1 MNKELEKRLIKYI
14 KIKIYLRKNK
24 ITPDISPEEYFKIT
38 QKDLINI
45 NNFFNKQPKILYNQ
59 PIHYE
64 NTIYNPSNLNPS
76 INTFDMFLNIEKQIT
91 PKCLFDNKTKKINQI
106 YNKQPFEQQYYYIDT
121 DLIKKE
127 HNVYEFPRGGE
138 NSRLQNKIYNPFL
151 THIKY

>member
-1 MNKELEKRLIKYI
+1 MNKQLEERLIKYI
-14 KIKIYLRKNK
+14 KTKIYLRKNK

-38 QKDLINI
+38 QKDLIKI
-45 NNFFNKQPKILYNQ
+45 NNYFNKQPKILYNQ

-64 NTIYNPSNLNPS
+64 NSIYNPSNLNPS
-76 INTFDMFLNIEKQIT
+76 INTFDLFLNIEKEIT
-91 PKCLFDNKTKKINQI
+91 PNYLFDNRTKKFNQP

-138 NSRLQNKIYNPFL
+138 NSRLENKIYYPFL